1 MFPSDTD
8 SSDFSDPSSS
18 PFVVDLFQPGSASF
32 DVVNNDSLM
41 EFIANNS
48 ISAEVFFQSLLI
60 EENFLLCVV
69 VEIVDDRVIE
79 DREEFTVTYFADNAN
94 DVFAV
99 SNSTSAVATVEIA
112 DNDGMCREVYNYNA
126 IMCSV

>member
-1 MFPSDTD
+1 M
-8 SSDFSDPSSS
+8 
-18 PFVVDLFQPGSASF
+18 DLFQPGNASF
-32 DVVNNDSLM
+32 DVVNNDSLT
-41 EFIANNS
+41 ELIANNS

-94 DVFAV
+94 DVFAI

-112 DNDGMCREVYNYNA
+112 DNDGMFREVYNYNA